1 MCFTASIGTLSP
13 QPAVQLRSSHH
24 PNANRMTATANPPA
38 KTPMT
43 MTAHEETYSDPL
55 AGVQAS
61 PASTTPSKPPSTQ
74 RKGQTKN
81 QPAAIATPSLKK
93 RVSFP
98 ETLTRGRGISYT
110 PPEDDK
116 VVRFSTS
123 LVRGESTSCNEGNV
137 ERDSSIKGRRA
148 SNAYVDHASPMDIDA
163 ATASDDSFTD
173 VVNPIR
179 FIEGSKT
186 EPRPHTSGFRSVHQR
201 QRTWSFDPQ
210 DRSAGASAAQEFS
223 GSIRVNFSDSH
234 GGYMLDSRDD
244 GASYAKFVSS
254 KKRRNIPEQ
263 HTSFS
268 GLGTSK
274 QPSKA
279 SAPTYNR
286 RGHKLRPDPIDMS
299 VLHQSS
305 RRSWPQP
312 IFVLKDTRATTS
324 RLGRPKPAF
333 ALRER
338 SESQNNIQVSGRPI
352 VAESSCHQFEQN
364 NQSPW
369 VDENTIDG
377 EVRCDPNSK
386 KTYRSV

>member
-1 MCFTASIGTLSP
+1 
-13 QPAVQLRSSHH
+13 
-24 PNANRMTATANPPA
+24 MTATPNPPA

-43 MTAHEETYSDPL
+43 MRAHEETYSDPL
-55 AGVQAS
+55 AGIQAS
-61 PASTTPSKPPSTQ
+61 PASTPPSKPPSPQ
-74 RKGQTKN
+74 RKGQTKD
-81 QPAAIATPSLKK
+81 QPAAIAIPSLKK
-93 RVSFP
+93 KVSFP
-98 ETLTRGRGISYT
+98 ETLTRGRGTSYT

-123 LVRGESTSCNEGNV
+123 LVRGESTSYNEGNF
-137 ERDSSIKGRRA
+137 ERDSSIKGRRT
-148 SNAYVDHASPMDIDA
+148 SNAYVDHASPMDFDA

-186 EPRPHTSGFRSVHQR
+186 EPRLHTSGFRPVHQR
-201 QRTWSFDPQ
+201 QRTWSFGPQ
-210 DRSAGASAAQEFS
+210 DRSAGTSAAQEFS
-223 GSIRVNFSDSH
+223 GSIRANFSDSH

-244 GASYAKFVSS
+244 GASCAKFVSS
-254 KKRRNIPEQ
+254 KKRRNTPEQ

-268 GLGTSK
+268 RLGTSK
-274 QPSKA
+274 QPGTA

-286 RGHKLRPDPIDMS
+286 RGHKLRPDTIDVS

-324 RLGRPKPAF
+324 RLSRPKPAF

-338 SESQNNIQVSGRPI
+338 SESHNKYPDLWPANCCQVIASPIRTEQPITLGR
-352 VAESSCHQFEQN
+352 
-364 NQSPW
+364 
-369 VDENTIDG
+369 
-377 EVRCDPNSK
+377 
-386 KTYRSV
+386 

>member
-1 MCFTASIGTLSP
+1 
-13 QPAVQLRSSHH
+13 
-24 PNANRMTATANPPA
+24 
-38 KTPMT
+38 

-55 AGVQAS
+55 AGIQAS
-61 PASTTPSKPPSTQ
+61 PTSTPPSKLPSPR
-74 RKGQTKN
+74 RKGQTKD

-93 RVSFP
+93 KVSFP
-98 ETLTRGRGISYT
+98 DNLTRGRGTSYT

-123 LVRGESTSCNEGNV
+123 PARGEGTSYNERTV

-148 SNAYVDHASPMDIDA
+148 SNTYVDHASTMDFDA
-163 ATASDDSFTD
+163 VTASDDSFTD
-173 VVNPIR
+173 VVTPIR
-179 FIEGSKT
+179 LIEASKT
-186 EPRPHTSGFRSVHQR
+186 EPRPQSRGLRPVHQR
-201 QRTWSFDPQ
+201 QRTWSFGPQ
-210 DRSAGASAAQEFS
+210 DRSAGTSAAQESS
-223 GSIRVNFSDSH
+223 GSIRANFSDSH
-234 GGYMLDSRDD
+234 GGYMLDSRDH
-244 GASYAKFVSS
+244 GPSHAKFDSS
-254 KKRRNIPEQ
+254 EKRRNIPEQ

-268 GLGTSK
+268 GLGTSR
-274 QPSKA
+274 QPGTA

-286 RGHKLRPDPIDMS
+286 RGHRLLPDPIDTS

-312 IFVLKDTRATTS
+312 IFVLKDTTAITS

-352 VAESSCHQFEQN
+352 VAKSSRQQFEQN

-369 VDENTIDG
+369 VDENTTDG
-377 EVRCDPNSK
+377 EVRYDPNSK
-386 KTYRSV
+386 KAYLNV